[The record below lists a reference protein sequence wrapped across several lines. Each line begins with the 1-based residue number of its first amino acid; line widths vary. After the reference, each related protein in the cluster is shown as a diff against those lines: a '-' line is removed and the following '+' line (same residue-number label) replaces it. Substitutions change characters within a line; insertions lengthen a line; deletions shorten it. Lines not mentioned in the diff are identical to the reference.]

1 MKQGV
6 KEPVPEEVDR
16 VATEI
21 VDAAYCLHSAVGPG
35 LLESIYETFMVHEL
49 SDRGLKVARQVAV
62 PVTYKGLCVK
72 AGLRL
77 DLLVEDCV
85 VVELKSVEGIL
96 LVHKAQLLSYLKLSG
111 HRLGLLINFNVPII
125 KAGIHRIAN

>member
-1 MKQGV
+1 MERCA
-6 KEPVPEEVDR
+6 KEPIPEETDR

-21 VDAAYCLHSAVGPG
+21 VDAAFSIHSAVGPG
-35 LLESIYETFMVHEL
+35 LLESVYETFMVHEL
-49 SDRGLKVARQVAV
+49 TGRGLKVARQVAV
-62 PVTYKGLCVK
+62 PITYKGLCVK

-96 LVHKAQLLSYLKLSG
+96 PGHKAQLLSYLKLSS

-125 KAGIHRIAN
+125 KLGIRRVAA